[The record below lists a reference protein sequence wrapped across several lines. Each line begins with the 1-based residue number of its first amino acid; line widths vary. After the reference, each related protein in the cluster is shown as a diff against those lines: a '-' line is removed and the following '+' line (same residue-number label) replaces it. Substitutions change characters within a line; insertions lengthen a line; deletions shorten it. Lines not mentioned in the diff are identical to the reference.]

1 MNYKKGFTLVEL
13 LVVIA
18 IIGVLATIA
27 VVAVNY
33 ARSYAKTVKA
43 QHDIAQIE
51 KTINMLA
58 DDSGTWPGHQEVNKI
73 HSVSNNEICSDGCS
87 YGLTDSRAG
96 LVETDGSYNNWVG
109 PYIENIPV
117 DPWGNQYFFDTD
129 YRVDTD
135 GKPCSGGSA
144 CVDTVSVGSYGPDG
158 VGNNQYNSDD
168 IIKILV
174 K

>member
-1 MNYKKGFTLVEL
+1 MDYKKGFTLIEL

-51 KTINMLA
+51 KAINMLA

-73 HSVSNNEICSDGCS
+73 HSVNNNEICSDGCS
-87 YGLTDSRAG
+87 FDLTDSRAG
-96 LVETDGSYNNWVG
+96 LVQTNGSYNNWAG

-117 DPWGNQYFFDTD
+117 DPWGHQYFFDTD
-129 YRVDTD
+129 YRADTD
-135 GKPCSGGSA
+135 GKPCDGGPA
-144 CVDTVSVGSYGPDG
+144 CVDVVTVGSYGPDG

-168 IIKILV
+168 VIKILV